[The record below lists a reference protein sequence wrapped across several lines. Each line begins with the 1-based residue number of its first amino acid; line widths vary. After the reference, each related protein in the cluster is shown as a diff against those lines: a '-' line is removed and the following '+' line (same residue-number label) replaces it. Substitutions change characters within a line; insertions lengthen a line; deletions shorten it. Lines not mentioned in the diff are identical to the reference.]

1 MPDSARL
8 PPEIWSQLVD
18 QTADILLVIDV
29 ERAQVADAN
38 ETAFD
43 VLGDDIVDTS
53 VTDITGFESEAS
65 WRDHLPSVAEEKHVG
80 ENKLYRMAG
89 ESIPVEAS
97 VSRTRTENGEF
108 ALVVARDISDRK
120 AREAELRR
128 QKQLAEQYFET
139 AGNIMVVLDR
149 NGTVTRVND
158 RGVQLL
164 GYDRSDIVGS
174 NWFDL
179 VVPEDTAGEVNE
191 VFRAFWDDDTTS
203 VDEHTNLVETKES
216 GRRFVKW
223 HNTTLRDQS
232 GEVTGV
238 LSSGIDISEQKT
250 YEQELDATN
259 TVLRTIVEN
268 LPMGILVEDVNRE
281 ILMANEELTR
291 ILGIPMAVD
300 ELIGQDCIDTAERA
314 KALFAEPERFV
325 NGIESRIADHEP
337 VRNEELDLA
346 DGRILERDYVPYTL
360 PDGEAHMWIYR
371 DVTDRKEQEQK
382 RRRYQYA
389 FESSVSGMAMVD
401 QEGTLTHVN
410 GAFADMWG
418 FDERSDVIGREAVKM
433 WKQPDKA
440 ASVLERVSD
449 RGSWEGELEASRADG
464 ETFYARGAA
473 SHLKDGNGNLIGL
486 IASFIDISERR
497 EREQEIQDLKDRL
510 ELAIDGANL
519 GVWDRNMRTGEVQ
532 VNDNW
537 ATMLGYDPEEIS
549 PRLEEWGERIHPAD
563 GEAVEAAF
571 EAHIAGETEYYESE
585 RRMRTVDGDWK
596 WVRDIGKV
604 IERNEDG
611 ELIRAV
617 GIQID
622 VDERKKYEREL
633 ERTRADLR
641 QIIDLVPDLIF
652 VKNRDGEYLLANE
665 TTADFYGRS
674 VEAVEGS
681 KEHEV
686 IPDVEDSEAFR
697 KDDIAVIESGEPK
710 EIPEEELTTAD
721 GEMRILQTIKIPYQA
736 SESDSG
742 AVLGYARDVTALK
755 EYEQALERQRDD
767 LEVLNQVVRHDIR
780 NDLQLVLAY
789 AETLAEHVEE
799 DGKRYVTQVLEAAR
813 DAVDITE
820 TARDVTKILLQQETD
835 RFPVRLRHVLEHEIE
850 DARSSTDQAVV
861 TVEGSLPNVEVL
873 ADDMLES
880 VFRNLLTN
888 AITHNDKEV
897 PAVTVSATATGDV
910 ARIRIGDNGPGIPD
924 DQEAQ
929 VFKEGE
935 TGLDSEG
942 TGLGL
947 YLVQTLVDRYGG
959 EVWIEENDPEG
970 SVFVV
975 ELSRAT

>member
-1 MPDSARL
+1 MSDSARL
-8 PPEIWSQLVD
+8 PPELWSQLVY
-18 QTADILLVIDV
+18 QTSDILLVIDV
-29 ERAQVADAN
+29 EEARVTDAN
-38 ETAFD
+38 ETALD
-43 VLGDDIVDTS
+43 ILGEEIVGSS
-53 VTDITGFESEAS
+53 VIGISGFETEAS
-65 WRDHLPSVAEEKHVG
+65 WRDHLPTVAEEKHLG
-80 ENKLYRMAG
+80 ENKLYRTDG

-97 VSRTRTENGEF
+97 VSRTRTDNGEL

-120 AREAELRR
+120 AREDELRR

-149 NGTVTRVND
+149 DGTVKRIND
-158 RGVQLL
+158 RGTRLL
-164 GYDRSDIVGS
+164 GYDRSAVEGS
-174 NWFDL
+174 NWFEL
-179 VVPEDTAGEVNE
+179 CVPERTEESVKE
-191 VFRAFWDDDTTS
+191 VFQRFWTDDAIPAQ
-203 VDEHTNLVETKES
+203 EHTNVIETKQGE
-216 GRRFVKW
+216 RRFVKW

-232 GEVTGV
+232 GEVKGV

-250 YEQELDATN
+250 YEQELDAAN

-291 ILGIPMAVD
+291 VL
-300 ELIGQDCIDTAERA
+300 ELPVSEDDLVGQDCTHALERA
-314 KALFAEPERFV
+314 KDRFAEPEQFV
-325 NGIESRIADHEP
+325 DGIERRITDNEP
-337 VRNEELDLA
+337 VRNETLELT

-360 PDGEAHMWIYR
+360 PDGDAHMWIYR
-371 DVTDRKEQEQK
+371 DVTERKEQEKK
-382 RRRYQYA
+382 RQRFQYA
-389 FESSVSGMAMVD
+389 FESSLSGLAMVD

-410 GAFADMWG
+410 DAFVEMWG
-418 FDERSDVIGREAVKM
+418 FDDRSDVVGRKAVEM

-440 ASVLERVSD
+440 AAVLEQVID
-449 RGSWEGELEASRADG
+449 NGGWEGELEASRADG
-464 ETFYARGAA
+464 ATFYARGAA
-473 SHLKDGNGNLIGL
+473 SHLEDGSGDHIG
-486 IASFIDISERR
+486 IVASFVDISERR
-497 EREQEIQDLKDRL
+497 RREQEIQELKDRL

-519 GVWDRNMRTGEVQ
+519 GVWDRDMRTGEVQ

-537 ATMLGYDPEEIS
+537 ATMLGYDPDEID
-549 PRLEEWGERIHPAD
+549 PRLEEWEERIHPAD
-563 GEAVEAAF
+563 VDAVETAF
-571 EAHIAGETEYYESE
+571 EAHLAGETEFYESE
-585 RRMRTVDGDWK
+585 RRMRTADGDWN

-611 ELIRAV
+611 DPIRAV

-633 ERTRADLR
+633 ERTRSDLR

-652 VKNRDGEYLLANE
+652 VKARDGEYLLANE
-665 TTADFYGRS
+665 TTAEFYGLS
-674 VEAVEGS
+674 VEEVEGS
-681 KEHEV
+681 KEHEI
-686 IPDVEDSEAFR
+686 IPAVGDSEAFR
-697 KDDIAVIESGEPK
+697 KDDIGVIESGEPR

-721 GEMRILQTIKIPYQA
+721 GETRILQTTKIPYQT

-742 AVLGYARDVTALK
+742 AVLGYARDVTSLK

-789 AETLAEHVEE
+789 AETLADHVEE
-799 DGKRYVTQVLEAAR
+799 DGRRYVTQVLEAAR

-820 TARDVTKILLQQETD
+820 TARDVTEILLQQETD

-861 TVEGSLPNVEVL
+861 RVEGTLPDVEVL
-873 ADDMLES
+873 ADDILES

-888 AITHNDKEV
+888 AITHNDKAV
-897 PAVTVSATATGDV
+897 PEVTVSASSTGDL
-910 ARIRIGDNGPGIPD
+910 ARIRVADNGPGIPD
-924 DQEAQ
+924 DREARIFQ
-929 VFKEGE
+929 EGE
-935 TGLDSEG
+935 TGLESEG

-959 EVWIEENDPEG
+959 DVWIEENDPDG

-975 ELSRAT
+975 ELLRAT